1 MDRLRNC
8 VKAHYSSNNNVDKKE
23 IDSYREKF
31 INAMNDDLDSP
42 KALSIIWEI
51 ARKDKKSKQYADLIG
66 EMDEVM
72 GIDIS
77 MEKF

>member
-1 MDRLRNC
+1 
-8 VKAHYSSNNNVDKKE
+8 
-23 IDSYREKF
+23 
-31 INAMNDDLDSP
+31 MNDDLDSP

-72 GIDIS
+72 GIYIS
-77 MEKF
+77 MEKILKR